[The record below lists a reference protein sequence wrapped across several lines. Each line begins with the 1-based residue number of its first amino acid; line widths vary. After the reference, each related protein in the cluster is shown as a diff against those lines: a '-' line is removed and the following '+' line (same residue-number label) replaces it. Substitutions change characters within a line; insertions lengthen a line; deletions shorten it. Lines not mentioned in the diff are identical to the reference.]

1 MILKP
6 FEVVFVK
13 LWSDL
18 KYPRKIAKNA
28 DYWFLLYIDYQIKI
42 NLSLATIP
50 KFKEYLFEMLFFL
63 RKEDQF

>member
-18 KYPRKIAKNA
+18 KYPRKTAKNA
-28 DYWFLLYIDYQIKI
+28 DYWFLLYIDY
-42 NLSLATIP
+42 
-50 KFKEYLFEMLFFL
+50 
-63 RKEDQF
+63 